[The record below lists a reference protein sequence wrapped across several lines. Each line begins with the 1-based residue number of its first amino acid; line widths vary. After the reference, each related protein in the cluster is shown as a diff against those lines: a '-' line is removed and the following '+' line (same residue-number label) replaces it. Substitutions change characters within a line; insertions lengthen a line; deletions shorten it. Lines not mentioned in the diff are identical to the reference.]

1 MSTPSEFQSRRGTVL
16 ATFATN
22 GTYSAPVDMGGLNLV
37 GLYSDNWPSAAGS
50 LTFRSTFDPLG
61 TGWPILNEGGAP
73 YRVSAF
79 GSGSFV
85 QFQPGS
91 AIVAAQYLTV
101 QVGTAGTAGV
111 AAGGTI
117 VLIGAAQ

>member
-1 MSTPSEFQSRRGTVL
+1 MPTPNQFQTRRGTVL
-16 ATFATN
+16 ATFTQG

-50 LTFRSTFDPLG
+50 LTFRSTFDAAG
-61 TGWPILNEGGAP
+61 TGWPILNEGGVP

-91 AIVAAQYLTV
+91 AIIAAQYLTV
-101 QVGTAGTAGV
+101 QVQANGTAGI

-117 VLIGAAQ
+117 VLIGAAG